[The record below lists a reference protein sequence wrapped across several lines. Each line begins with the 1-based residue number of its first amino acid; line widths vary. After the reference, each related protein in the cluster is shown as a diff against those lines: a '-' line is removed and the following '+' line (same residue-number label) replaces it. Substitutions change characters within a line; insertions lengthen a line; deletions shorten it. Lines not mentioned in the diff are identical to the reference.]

1 MSLALPTGRR
11 GKILALGFAVLAA
24 GAGWAGVV
32 DPVLGWHAERA
43 EALAQRQAAARR
55 MAQIARSLPE
65 LEQQAA
71 AAATSGPPPG
81 AVLQGTTD
89 AVAGA
94 ALQQLVRDMATGAGA
109 VLSSTETLPVEQAGT
124 FRRIGLRIAFSAP
137 WPVLV
142 RLLLA
147 VEQATPMMLVDDLQ
161 VRGPRLQVGPSD
173 PALET
178 SLVVLA
184 FRTGTAPEAATP

>member
-1 MSLALPTGRR
+1 MSLALPTGQR
-11 GKILALGFAVLAA
+11 GKVLALGFAVLAIGAVWA
-24 GAGWAGVV
+24 GAV
-32 DPVLGWHAERA
+32 DPALDWHAERA
-43 EALAQRQAAARR
+43 EALAQRQAVARR
-55 MAQIARSLPE
+55 MAQVARALPE
-65 LEQQAA
+65 LERQAE

-81 AVLQGTTD
+81 AVLQGATD

-109 VLSSTETLPVEQAGT
+109 VLSSTETLPAEQAGT

-147 VEQATPMMLVDDLQ
+147 VEQAAPMMLVDDMQ
-161 VRGPRLQVGPSD
+161 VRGPRFQVGPSD
-173 PALET
+173 PPLEA
-178 SLVVLA
+178 SMVVLA
-184 FRTGTAPEAATP
+184 FRAGAASDAAAP

>member
-11 GKILALGFAVLAA
+11 GKVLALGFAVLSVGAVWAA
-24 GAGWAGVV
+24 VV
-32 DPVLGWHAERA
+32 DPVLSWHAERA
-43 EALAQRQAAARR
+43 EALAQRQSAARR
-55 MAQIARSLPE
+55 IAEIARSLPE

-109 VLSSTETLPVEQAGT
+109 VLSSTETLPAEQAGT

>member
-24 GAGWAGVV
+24 GAVWAGVV

-109 VLSSTETLPVEQAGT
+109 VLSSTETLPAEQAGT

>member
-24 GAGWAGVV
+24 GAVWAGVV

-109 VLSSTETLPVEQAGT
+109 VLSSTETLQAEQAGT